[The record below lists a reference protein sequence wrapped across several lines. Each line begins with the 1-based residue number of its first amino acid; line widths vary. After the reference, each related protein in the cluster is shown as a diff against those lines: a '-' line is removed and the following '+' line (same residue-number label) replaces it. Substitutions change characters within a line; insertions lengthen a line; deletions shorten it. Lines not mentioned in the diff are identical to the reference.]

1 MENRRALRVG
11 SLIKEEVAL
20 IIEKELKDPGKEF
33 VSVIGIKMG
42 SDLKA
47 ATIYIRTLG
56 NEKRALEMLQKARK
70 FIRYKLGK
78 RVNLKFIPEIKFKLE
93 NQNVQFF
100 SLFVFVIL
108 IFFSTC
114 SLANA
119 IDLGMGYFIPY
130 GNLATVFSTGR
141 ELRGTMSI
149 KGPLFFTANL
159 ICFKNKDI
167 ELKLSQFG
175 LGLSFRPH
183 RVFSVQG
190 GIGFYWLGIGYE
202 FDKNS
207 LLFMGITFPVIKSR
221 NVGINLS
228 TFWYSN
234 IPRGL
239 SFTSSISLRSFGD
252 KD

>member
-1 MENRRALRVG
+1 LENRRALRVG
-11 SLIKEEVAL
+11 SLIKEEIAL
-20 IIEKELKDPGKEF
+20 IIEKELKDPCKEF
-33 VSVIGIKMG
+33 VSVTGVKMG
-42 SDLKA
+42 RDLKA
-47 ATIYIRTLG
+47 ATIYIRALG

-78 RVNLKFIPEIKFKLE
+78 RVSLKFIPEIKFKLE

-114 SLANA
+114 SLANT

-141 ELRGTMSI
+141 ELRGAMSI

-159 ICFKNKDI
+159 ICCKNKDV
-167 ELKLSQFG
+167 EFKLSQLG
-175 LGLSFRPH
+175 LGISFRPH
-183 RVFSVQG
+183 RVFSIQG
-190 GIGFYWLGIGYE
+190 GVGFYWLDIGYE
-202 FDKNS
+202 LDKNS
-207 LLFMGITFPVIKSR
+207 LLFMGITFPVIKSQ

-239 SFTSSISLRSFGD
+239 SFTSSISLRLFGD